1 MAQRETRKPGAAHGP
16 KRLDTPLSA
25 ECKQLLALVK
35 QRCPGLLPRDPLPAG
50 AVGPEVVLGPAELAP
65 LVRAAA
71 DPARQGTIVWSLGDS
86 ELQVEVGGVTAQLS
100 RGLVLVS
107 IPVRCEETASVRID
121 VPFAVGDNER
131 PAGMFAATELRP
143 RGPGIITAAWGDAL
157 VAYAWKILLAVAAG
171 IAEDAGQDVDGAGL
185 IPAAI
190 GTNGDTVTVLTQARH
205 GFDRVTR

>member
-1 MAQRETRKPGAAHGP
+1 MVCVEFVGTCVAQRETRKPGAAHGP

-71 DPARQGTIVWSLGDS
+71 NPARQGTIVWSLGDS

-107 IPVRCEETASVRID
+107 IPVRCEETASDRID

-157 VAYAWKILLAVAAG
+157 VAF
-171 IAEDAGQDVDGAGL
+171 
-185 IPAAI
+185 
-190 GTNGDTVTVLTQARH
+190 T
-205 GFDRVTR
+205 